1 MEGKGHT
8 ASSLMPRASVESG
21 KERRLWNECCT
32 KDRMNGQRVSWMTL
46 RAWDPSVTSA
56 ELVLQFM
63 AGLDT

>member
-1 MEGKGHT
+1 
-8 ASSLMPRASVESG
+8 MPRASVEPG

-32 KDRMNGQRVSWMTL
+32 KDRRNRQHVGWVTV
-46 RAWDPSVTSA
+46 RAWDPPVTSA